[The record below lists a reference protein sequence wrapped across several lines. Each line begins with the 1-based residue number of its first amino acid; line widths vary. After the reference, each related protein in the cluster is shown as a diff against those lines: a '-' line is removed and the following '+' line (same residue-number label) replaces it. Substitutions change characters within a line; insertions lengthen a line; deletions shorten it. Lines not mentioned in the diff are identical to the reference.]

1 MHKQEKCAFTLQLH
15 TFVLKYSKMSAH
27 VPDLPHIGDK
37 APAFEVETN
46 RGRVCF
52 PGYSEGG
59 WCILFAHPANFTSA
73 WTMFSAFLAM
83 KERWLNERNTK
94 VLGITNEVLRHN
106 SDWSDKARRF
116 VGIYLKAPVIEDLDF
131 TISKMYGIASG
142 RRPQPGLDRL
152 AVIIDPEGIVRMVI
166 HRPLLNIETAL
177 LDIER
182 ELDRLQSNAGRGNRH
197 GVLTIKEIREQSDAS
212 GENYR
217 TKPAHFPRKRFNQ
230 N

>member
-1 MHKQEKCAFTLQLH
+1 
-15 TFVLKYSKMSAH
+15 
-27 VPDLPHIGDK
+27 
-37 APAFEVETN
+37 
-46 RGRVCF
+46 
-52 PGYSEGG
+52 
-59 WCILFAHPANFTSA
+59 
-73 WTMFSAFLAM
+73 
-83 KERWLNERNTK
+83 
-94 VLGITNEVLRHN
+94 
-106 SDWSDKARRF
+106 
-116 VGIYLKAPVIEDLDF
+116 PVIEDLDF

-166 HRPLLNIETAL
+166 HRPLINIETAL

-182 ELDRLQSNAGRGNRH
+182 ELDRLQSNAGCGKRR
-197 GVLTIKEIREQSDAS
+197 GVLAVEEIREESDAS

>member
-1 MHKQEKCAFTLQLH
+1 
-15 TFVLKYSKMSAH
+15 
-27 VPDLPHIGDK
+27 
-37 APAFEVETN
+37 
-46 RGRVCF
+46 
-52 PGYSEGG
+52 
-59 WCILFAHPANFTSA
+59 
-73 WTMFSAFLAM
+73 M

-182 ELDRLQSNAGRGNRH
+182 ELDRLQSNAGCGNRH